1 MTNRSKKE
9 SYIIAFINLNGHMTE
24 FNTQFC
30 LRHGATEYFLKLKTF
45 PLFI

>member
-1 MTNRSKKE
+1 M
-9 SYIIAFINLNGHMTE
+9 IAFINSNGHTTE

-30 LRHGATEYFLKLKTF
+30 LRHGPTEYFLKLKTF